1 MKLSIIIPYYNGER
15 WISKCLNSLL
25 HQDLT
30 NDEYEIIIVDDG
42 STDNTQIVKDFVL
55 SYKNIYYFR
64 QENKG
69 ISAARNKGLTIAKGD
84 YVFFCD
90 CDDYVTENVLGR
102 LYNIAISYDLNVL
115 FFNYRV
121 IKEDDVQPQPCLK
134 FDDVTIYDP
143 GINLMLSP
151 PYKTTST
158 AWSFLIKRDFI
169 EKRPLVFNEE
179 QKFGEDYYYYLDM
192 MRDVGRIGTVNA
204 EIYYWVMHSKSITHS
219 SGKDLIKRYDGF
231 VNGLFQH
238 LSHLIDFRNYL
249 TAHYKV
255 PVQVLEE
262 LDNSKDSEVFNIL
275 ILYFRYYSFKENV
288 LMTRKMNA
296 LGVYPIQHKYL
307 KETNHNYRKQFI
319 LRKIGEL
326 MNIRPLWLSA
336 CALFHCLP
344 KKVRDLC

>member
-1 MKLSIIIPYYNGER
+1 MKLSIVIPYYNGER

-25 HQDLT
+25 HQDLA

-42 STDNTQIVKDFVL
+42 STDNTQILKDYVQ
-55 SYKNIYYFR
+55 SYKNIYCFR

-69 ISAARNKGLTIAKGD
+69 FSAARNRGLSEAKGD

-90 CDDYVTENVLGR
+90 CDDFVTENVLGR
-102 LYNIAISYDLNVL
+102 LYDIAISYDLDVL

-121 IKEDDVQPQPCLK
+121 IKEDVQPQPSLN

-143 GINLMLSP
+143 GINLMLEP

-158 AWSFLIKRDFI
+158 AWSFIIQRSFI
-169 EKRPLVFNEE
+169 EKRHLAFDEE
-179 QKFGEDYYYYLDM
+179 QLFGEDYYYYLDM

-204 EIYYWVMHSKSITHS
+204 VIYYWVMHSKSITHS
-219 SGKDLIKRYDGF
+219 SGRKLIKRYDGF

-255 PVQVLEE
+255 PVQVYEAFENL
-262 LDNSKDSEVFNIL
+262 KDGEVFDIL
-275 ILYFRYYSFKENV
+275 LLYFRYYSFKENV

-296 LGVYPIQHKYL
+296 LGVYPIHHSFL
-307 KETNHNYRKQFI
+307 KETTHSYRKQLL
-319 LRKIGEL
+319 LRQIGKL
-326 MNIRPLWLSA
+326 MNIRPLWLTF

-344 KKVRDLC
+344 KKIRNLC